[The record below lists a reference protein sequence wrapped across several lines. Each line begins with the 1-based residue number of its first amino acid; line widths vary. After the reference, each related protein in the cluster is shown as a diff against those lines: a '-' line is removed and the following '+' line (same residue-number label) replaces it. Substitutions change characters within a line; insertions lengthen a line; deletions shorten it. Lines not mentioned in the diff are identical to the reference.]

1 MFCIPPKK
9 IEYADFL
16 TQFELLYR
24 DTIMFEMKSE
34 NRDFLKNKL
43 KDICFSTLK
52 SYSFDKVEK
61 NLSEAEFLAL
71 KNLIEHKDL
80 VIQKAG
86 KGNTLVITDCTKYL
100 EGIKSLLL
108 DSSKFIQL
116 PIDEDKW
123 IDYIVNL
130 ESKLKDRF
138 KVLKNEEKNSEK
150 EFDSICPVGTTP
162 GILYGNPKVH
172 KTVVNNTPK
181 FRPILSAIN
190 TPTYSLAK
198 YLNPILSP
206 LTTNEFT
213 VKNSFDFAE
222 EVVNYDHNL
231 YMASLYIKSLFT
243 NIPLKET
250 IKNCVDD
257 LFCHNFYS
265 IKLSRKN
272 LYELLK
278 LATTESSF
286 IFDKLYKQ
294 IA

>member
-1 MFCIPPKK
+1 
-9 IEYADFL
+9 
-16 TQFELLYR
+16 
-24 DTIMFEMKSE
+24 MKSE
-34 NRDFLKNKL
+34 NRDFPKIKL

-80 VIQKAG
+80 VIQKAD
-86 KGNTLVITDCTKYL
+86 KGNTVVITDRTKYL

-108 DSSKFIQL
+108 DSSKCIQL
-116 PIDEDKW
+116 PIDEDN
-123 IDYIVNL
+123 YIANL

-138 KVLKNEEKNSEK
+138 KVLKNEEKISEK
-150 EFDSICPVGTTP
+150 EFDSICPVGTMP

-278 LATTESSF
+278 LTTTESSF